1 MILTIAIILASLV
14 ALNFLLLVF
23 SCNKTPK
30 KADNRIPPY
39 LKVKKNVTLQTK
51 HAKLKT
57 KQLDAGQLAATG
69 S

>member
-1 MILTIAIILASLV
+1 MIITLVIVLASLV
-14 ALNFLLLVF
+14 ALNFLLLIF

-30 KADNRIPPY
+30 KVDNRIPPY
-39 LKVKKNVTLQTK
+39 LKVKKNTTLQTK